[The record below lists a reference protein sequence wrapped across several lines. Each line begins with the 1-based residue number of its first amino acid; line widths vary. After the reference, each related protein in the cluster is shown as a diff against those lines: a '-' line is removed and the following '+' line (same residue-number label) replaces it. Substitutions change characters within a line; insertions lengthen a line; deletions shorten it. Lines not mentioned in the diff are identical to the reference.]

1 MAKYKTYA
9 IVDGKPR
16 WVFVNEN
23 DVIVNANPSKEELKC
38 VEIRGS
44 QRKRVSYTDEELLN
58 YLEMFCEE
66 NGRFPIAKDFVNG
79 SKYPS
84 NTVYQKRFGSWNN
97 ALKLAGLDSREKCG
111 RSGKYTDEEL
121 LIFLNIFYEEQ
132 GKVPSRRD
140 FLNSPHY
147 PDYQNYTT
155 HFGNWGNALKMV
167 GLDIDT
173 MVEKGN
179 LKTEQQKGRWT
190 EIIVRDNFENRPIDL
205 SGNNPSSIIDGICPN
220 CQTYEVK
227 SSQLRII
234 GKWSGWTFAT
244 RKKDKDDNREA
255 IQWYYFAAFNEDYT
269 KLYHMWRVPGEIV
282 DKNTFIVGIY
292 GGEFTI
298 ENMKEYDITS
308 KFKDIVSV
316 ENEK

>member
-1 MAKYKTYA
+1 MKDYKTYV
-9 IVDGKPR
+9 IIDGKPK
-16 WVFVNEN
+16 WILVDENEN
-23 DVIVNANPSKEELKC
+23 VINYNPNSNELNG

-84 NTVYQKRFGSWNN
+84 NTVYQKRFGSWND
-97 ALKLAGLDSREKCG
+97 ALKLAGLDNREKCG
-111 RSGKYTDEEL
+111 RSDKYTDEEL

-132 GKVPSRRD
+132 GKVSSRRD
-140 FLNSPHY
+140 FLNNPHY
-147 PDYQNYTT
+147 PDYQNYTA

-167 GLDIDT
+167 GLDVDT
-173 MVEKGN
+173 MIEKGN

-205 SGNNPSSIIDGICPN
+205 SGKNRGSVMDGICPN
-220 CQTYEVK
+220 GQTYEVK
-227 SSQLRII
+227 SAKLLTI
-234 GKWSGWTFAT
+234 GKWSGWPFVT
-244 RKKDKDDNREA
+244 RNKDKDDDREA

-269 KLYHMWRVPGEIV
+269 ELLYMWRVPGEIIE
-282 DKNTFIVGIY
+282 KNTFTVGMHSGLFCVY
-292 GGEFTI
+292 NMEEF
-298 ENMKEYDITS
+298 DITA
-308 KFKDIVSV
+308 KFKDVV
-316 ENEK
+316 KDKK

>member
-1 MAKYKTYA
+1 MAKYKTYV

-140 FLNSPHY
+140 FLNNPHY

-167 GLDIDT
+167 GLDVDT
-173 MVEKGN
+173 MIKKGV
-179 LKTEQQKGRWT
+179 LETTQQKGRWV
-190 EIIVRDNFENRPIDL
+190 EIIVMDNFENKNKQIDI
-205 SGNNPSSIIDGICPN
+205 SGKNLNSAIDGICPN
-220 CQTYEVK
+220 GQTYEVK
-227 SSQLRII
+227 SAKLLTI
-234 GKWSGWTFAT
+234 GKWKGWPFAT
-244 RKKDKDDNREA
+244 KNRDKDDDIEA
-255 IQWYYFAAFNEDYT
+255 IQWYYFAAFDEDYT
-269 KLYHMWRVPGEIV
+269 KLLYMWRVPGEMV
-282 DKNTFIVGIY
+282 DKNTLVIGMY
-292 GGEFTI
+292 GGLYTVY
-298 ENMKEYDITS
+298 NMREYDITD
-308 KFKDIVSV
+308 KFKDTIK
-316 ENEK
+316 NKK